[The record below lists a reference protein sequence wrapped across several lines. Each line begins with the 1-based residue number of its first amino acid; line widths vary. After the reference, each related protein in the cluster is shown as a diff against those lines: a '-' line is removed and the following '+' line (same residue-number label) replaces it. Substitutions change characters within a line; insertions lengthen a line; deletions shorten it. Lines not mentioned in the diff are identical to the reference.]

1 MNEAISIYEV
11 GPRDGLQSLEKNI
24 PVRKRVKLVRKL
36 KEAGLD
42 SIEVGSLV
50 HPSVINMKDS
60 EKVYSRTGGD
70 LLIMNRRGLE
80 RAKEVGAKKLNV
92 VLSPLEDF
100 NKKNQNTTLSEAMS
114 NYEEMSKE
122 TIIQRVYISCAF
134 HPDVSEEKVL
144 ECVRWADKIG
154 EFIVL
159 CDTDSHATP
168 ESVSNLCTAAL
179 EITPKIGVH
188 FHLSEETERCIEEAY
203 NSGVRVFDTSIGG
216 LGGCVAITS
225 ANGNISTENLVLWA
239 HGKHIPIKQDIDVKK
254 LNQVGRYAN
263 SLECSKLQRASSW
276 FQWKIGLYI

>member
-11 GPRDGLQSLEKNI
+11 GPRDGLQSVKRSI
-24 PVRKRVKLVRKL
+24 PIRKRVKLVRKL

-60 EKVYSRTGGD
+60 EKVYNRTGGD

-80 RAKEVGAKKLNV
+80 RAKEVGAEKLNI

-100 NKKNQNTTLSEAMS
+100 NKRNQNTTLSDAMS

-122 TIIQRVYISCAF
+122 TIIQRVYISCSF
-134 HPDVSEEKVL
+134 HPEVSRETLL
-144 ECVRWADKIG
+144 ECVRWGAKVG
-154 EFIVL
+154 ECVVL

-168 ESVSNLCTAAL
+168 EWVSNLCAAAL
-179 EITPKIGVH
+179 EVTPNIGVH
-188 FHLSEETERCIEEAY
+188 FHLSNETERCIEEAY
-203 NSGVRVFDTSIGG
+203 NSGVRIFDTSIGG

-225 ANGNISTENLVLWA
+225 PNGNISTENLVLWA
-239 HGKHIPIKQDIDVKK
+239 HEKRIPIEQDIDVKK
-254 LNQVGRYAN
+254 LNKVGRYAI
-263 SLECSKLQRASSW
+263 SLECSRLQRASTW
-276 FQWKIGLYI
+276 FQYKIGLYI